1 MYTGSPAIS
10 NIIFSD
16 ISYFLQL
23 AASESSSS
31 APVCVGKTIED
42 ASLALENVDKIQCNL
57 EELNSSVDEHNEK
70 VDVVIE
76 QLNSLNNTVK
86 ELEHLMS
93 YIKWLQEVEDLR
105 YA

>member
-1 MYTGSPAIS
+1 MA
-10 NIIFSD
+10 
-16 ISYFLQL
+16 

-31 APVCVGKTIED
+31 APVCVGKTVED
-42 ASLALENVDKIQCNL
+42 ANLALENVDKIQCNL

-76 QLNSLNNTVK
+76 QLSSLNNTVK

-93 YIKWLQEVEDLR
+93 YINWLQKVEDLR
-105 YA
+105 YV